1 MNDLTEIKTEED
13 KVIDSEEVMEDSAS
27 IENENLDSNESASNI
42 DVEEDKD
49 VKIAELTERLLR
61 NQAEFDNF
69 RRRTQKE
76 KEELSGFTKG
86 IVFGNFLPV
95 VDNFERALL
104 APDGPAFRQGM
115 EMIQQQLL
123 KAMEAQ
129 GLSKIKTQGE
139 IFDPQ
144 YHEAVMREP
153 SEDQPE
159 GTILEELQ
167 AGYQL
172 GNQILRPA
180 MVKISG

>member
-1 MNDLTEIKTEED
+1 MKDLNKTKLEEDNIVEPGEVIEEIPPSENDNLSNEENASDIDVTEE
-13 KVIDSEEVMEDSAS
+13 K
-27 IENENLDSNESASNI
+27 
-42 DVEEDKD
+42 DVE
-49 VKIAELTERLLR
+49 IAKLMERLLR
-61 NQAEFDNF
+61 SQAEFENF

-104 APDGPAFRQGM
+104 APDGPAFRQGI

-129 GLSKIKTQGE
+129 GLTKIKTQGE
-139 IFDPQ
+139 VFDPQ

-153 SEDQPE
+153 SENQPE

>member
-1 MNDLTEIKTEED
+1 MKDLNKTKLEEDNIVEPGEVIEEIPPSENDNLSNEENASDIDVTEE
-13 KVIDSEEVMEDSAS
+13 K
-27 IENENLDSNESASNI
+27 
-42 DVEEDKD
+42 DVE
-49 VKIAELTERLLR
+49 IAKLMERLLR
-61 NQAEFDNF
+61 SQAEFENF

-86 IVFGNFLPV
+86 IIFGKLLPV
-95 VDNFERALL
+95 LDNFERAIL
-104 APDGPAFRQGM
+104 APDGPAFRQGV
-115 EMIQQQLL
+115 EMIQQQLV
-123 KAMEAQ
+123 KGVEAK
-129 GLSKIKTQGE
+129 GVSKIKTHGE

-144 YHEAVMREP
+144 YHEAVMRES

-159 GTILEELQ
+159 GVILEELQ